1 MDWIEVRIETSSQGV
16 EPITGLVLMAGIPGL
31 VVDDPKDLQNYLE
44 SPQAARWDYVED
56 SLLANPDRPVVI
68 RAYVADNEQG
78 RRQWE
83 SLSNDLAALQAGDQE
98 GLYGD
103 LSWSLANVKE
113 EDWANNWKAYF
124 KPFAVGERLVIKPT
138 WESWE
143 QEEGQVILEI
153 DPGSSFGTGQ
163 HHTTRLC
170 LELLEK
176 HIDPGMKVLDL
187 GCGSG
192 ILMIAALLLGA
203 DRAVGADVEENAVRT
218 ARENLEQNGISSDKY
233 ALHCGDLTADE
244 ELLERL
250 GGKAG
255 GADMITANIVADVIL
270 AMTPYFSGFLR
281 PEGRLLVSGIIDERR
296 QEVQDRVGQAGFALL
311 ESGQSGEWNAFVFE
325 KIK

>member
-1 MDWIEVRIETSSQGV
+1 MDWIEIKIETGSEGV

-31 VVDDPKDLQNYLE
+31 VVDDPKDLKNYLE

-56 SLLANPDRPVVI
+56 SLLENPDRLTVI
-68 RAYVADNEQG
+68 RVYVADNEQG
-78 RRQWE
+78 RRQWAA
-83 SLSNDLAALQAGDQE
+83 LSSDLAALKAADQE

-124 KPFAVGERLVIKPT
+124 KPFTVGQRLVIKPT
-138 WESWE
+138 WESWD
-143 QEEGQVILEI
+143 QQEGQIILEI

-176 HIDPGMKVLDL
+176 QVQPGMKVLDL

-203 DRAVGADVEENAVRT
+203 GQAIGVDVEENAVRT
-218 ARENLEQNGISSDKY
+218 AKENLKQNRISPGKY
-233 ALHCGDLTADE
+233 ALHCGDLTADQE
-244 ELLERL
+244 FLEDL
-250 GGKAG
+250 GGKTQA
-255 GADMITANIVADVIL
+255 ADMITANIVADVIL
-270 AMTPYFSGFLR
+270 AMTPYFTGFLK
-281 PEGRLLVSGIIDERR
+281 PAGKLLVSGIIDERR
-296 QEVQDRVGQAGFALL
+296 QEVLATVEQAGFTLL
-311 ESGQSGEWNAFVFE
+311 ESGRSGEWNAFVFE